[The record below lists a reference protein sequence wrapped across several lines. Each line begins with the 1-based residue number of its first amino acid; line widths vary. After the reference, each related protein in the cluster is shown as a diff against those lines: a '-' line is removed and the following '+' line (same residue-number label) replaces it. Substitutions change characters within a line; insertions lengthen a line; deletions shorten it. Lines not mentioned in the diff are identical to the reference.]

1 MIADDE
7 TTLLIKRTF
16 DARAEDVFDAW
27 LTRERWQAWIGPEGM
42 DCKVTLLEPHVGG
55 RYRIDMC
62 APDGSIIPVSGR
74 FEVVDRPHTL
84 RFTWGWDGDPS
95 KQSVVT
101 LGFAEANGATE
112 FTLRQEG
119 LGTVENRHQHEYGW
133 NNTLGKLGR
142 YLKGNN

>member
-1 MIADDE
+1 MTADDE
-7 TTLLIKRTF
+7 TTLLIKRSF

-42 DCKVTLLEPHVGG
+42 DCQVTLLEPHAGG

-62 APDGSIIPVSGR
+62 AADGSIIPVSGH
-74 FEVVDRPHTL
+74 FEVIDRPRLL

-95 KQSVVT
+95 KQSLVT
-101 LGFAEANGATE
+101 LGFAEIDGSTE

-119 LGTVENRHQHEYGW
+119 LGTVDNSRQHERGW
-133 NNTLGKLGR
+133 DSTLNKLSR
-142 YLKGNN
+142 YLKRNS

>member
-7 TTLLIKRTF
+7 TTLLIERTF
-16 DARAEDVFDAW
+16 DAKAEDVFDAW

-42 DCKVTLLEPHVGG
+42 DCTVTMFEPHVGG

-62 APDGSIIPVSGR
+62 SPDGSVIPVSGR
-74 FEVVDRPHTL
+74 FEVVDRPRAL

-101 LGFAEANGATE
+101 LSFAKANGRTA

-119 LGTVENRHQHEYGW
+119 LGTVENRRQHEHGW
-133 NNTLGKLGR
+133 NSTLNKLDR
-142 YLKGNN
+142 YLKGNI